1 MLYAP
6 TKSQLD
12 AGFKLMRAKANDSG
26 FGHFVSDDK
35 LHAFV
40 SEFATAILNAP
51 PEAKSPA

>member
-1 MLYAP
+1 MTKP
-6 TKSQLD
+6 TQAQLD
-12 AGFKLMRAKANDSG
+12 AGFALLRQKANESG

-51 PEAKSPA
+51 AAPAK